1 MKLFPSIDAA
11 ASWLRMPNGQK
22 RSQSHDVVG
31 AVLDD
36 ARLGQPPCKLIGA
49 CFPEEGGP
57 QTRHIGARRRP
68 FLSGNGLKL
77 IFNKVLNHF
86 GV

>member
-1 MKLFPSIDAA
+1 MVLSMKLFPSIDAA

-49 CFPEEGGP
+49 CFPEEGGRKRGTLVHAAGRFCP
-57 QTRHIGARRRP
+57 ET
-68 FLSGNGLKL
+68 
-77 IFNKVLNHF
+77 V
-86 GV
+86 